1 VEREGRA
8 GDCKFGA
15 FVGRGMELPGA
26 GVAAVWDS
34 GQLIR
39 DPYTKSGG
47 GEVALTIS
55 HLWGFGLPRSSSFQR
70 LKFVS

>member
-1 VEREGRA
+1 
-8 GDCKFGA
+8 
-15 FVGRGMELPGA
+15 MELPGA